1 MKNILYTKSNLLTA
15 LLLVLAMAFG
25 QNAWATTKTV
35 TYRITDISLSSGGS
49 GYNIVF
55 TRSGDAPF
63 DTSAPTTYTV
73 YVPNSYIGQTQG
85 GSGSIS
91 VDFADGFRFNMS
103 WGAGSDIKFI
113 EKCIYPNA
121 ENKYITYAV
130 SHNNTYYPLSPD
142 NTYYYVTH
150 VMMTGTNSGYQQG
163 LLQPYPH
170 YNEPI
175 DYDYNNVWNF
185 YQSYM
190 SRYAFGQLTV
200 TYTDVP
206 ALSIFESAGENTY
219 NIKSKDDLRHLANY
233 VNNGHNDCN
242 GLTFLQTQAIAC
254 DATYVPIGFRFSS
267 SNRSYFKGTYDGQGH
282 TVSGITVSRTGGSE
296 ADGCIGLF
304 GYVEYGGTVQNVVLA
319 SSTFTGYDKIGG
331 IVGLN
336 WSGTVKNCRV
346 ESSVTIKAGC
356 NNAWNHGGI
365 VGYNDSGTIEG
376 CVSAASIL
384 NNGKSSHQFCGG
396 ITGRTSRTIRDCLY
410 TGTTIEAADYK
421 GAICGYSDG
430 GATYANNYYTAIAL
444 GGVGAEG
451 GSSDQD
457 GARRA
462 RTVTLGEN
470 VALAGDET
478 TYEIQNHSSLTAI
491 GTSALRYNNTL
502 YSGATQTL
510 NLRYSGE
517 ALATGYAA
525 IYSVNETPIARNTF
539 EVPASNVSVTVA
551 VADVWGVSNSP
562 AANGSAE
569 YPYLISSTYALDL
582 LAKNVNGTDG
592 HTANEFNG
600 KHFLQ
605 TASLT
610 YDGIENNYTPI
621 GKSTCYF
628 RGQYDGDGKTI
639 SGINISGTKTNV
651 GLFGYVYSPGVV
663 ENVILA
669 SSTIKG
675 STSVG
680 GIVGCLYGDEYNP
693 DVSNCRVE
701 SDVIIGTVI
710 GGAESHGGI
719 VGTMQSGIIAGCFSA
734 ATVTNNDKS
743 NCKQYGGIVG
753 NISGNVTIVKDCLY
767 VGNSVT
773 AGSKTGAIVGYIDIG
788 STLTNN
794 YHTNANLGG
803 VNGNDQDGARR
814 ARTVTLGENVALVGS
829 ETAYSVSGL
838 TAIGTGNY
846 ALSYNDGTAT
856 TFYSGNGQTLT
867 LSYTGTVP
875 EGSSAVF
882 STTGGT
888 LSGNMLTMPNSNVT
902 VNGGAYKND
911 YVTHWQASPLH
922 DGSTSEKAYIITT
935 PAGLQLLS
943 SETNGGTTF
952 INTFF
957 KLGGDID
964 MSSVENFTPIGIN
977 STCSF
982 NGTFDGRNHTISHL
996 TINYTSNN
1004 NANNAGL
1011 FGCLSGNIPF
1021 PVICN
1026 LTLDR
1031 ANISGKKYVGGIVG
1045 YLSFGTVSNCHVVN
1059 STIKGTDTT
1068 PRVGAIVGYYNLSSN
1083 TSLNSSNYH
1092 STLVYANSNVKAF
1105 NIGCGDWGTS
1115 SHQGGDS
1122 GSACLDAT
1130 QYFLDGSRTNLNE
1143 LMAAYDDPANYT
1155 AYDGPTPDLSNLTA
1169 TVIGNVTIPSGIVLK
1184 AQTVTIATGG
1194 RLTLADG
1201 AELVCNNA
1209 VANVIVQKNI
1219 ARYTTDKNG
1228 WNLITMPYMNNV
1240 NPLLISNLVPS
1251 DLNSTSYDLY
1261 RLHTPTTIWE
1271 NYKQHHEEID
1281 YFFIGKEKACLY
1293 ATSTDVTLQI
1303 HPSIPTQTV
1312 PYTEEGNG
1320 AFLTQSGDYWNLI
1333 GNPYTFKAYADR
1345 PYYRM
1350 NATGTALELVENYW
1364 QVPLNVCEGIVV
1376 QADNSIP
1383 LDSCNFTRTAP
1394 VPPTS
1399 GAKGSLQIALSQP
1412 VPEPVERAGV
1422 STGSTT
1428 GTLDKAVVSFTEGSD
1443 LGKFYFLEQDANI
1456 YLPQGGKEYAIAS
1469 VSAGRDGV
1477 HTVSTEVPVNF
1488 KARKN
1493 GTYTLTVN
1501 PEGVEMAYLH
1511 LIDNMTG
1518 ADVDLLG
1525 APARSYSFTAK
1536 TTDYASRFRLVFAA
1550 KAPSAGSATDDPFAF
1565 CNNGDW
1571 IISNPSTG
1579 SGTAT
1584 LQAFDML
1591 GRQLSSQEIHSTFR
1605 IPHSAF
1611 PTPGVYVL
1619 RLINDEEVRTQK
1631 IVVR

>member
-1 MKNILYTKSNLLTA
+1 MKKTILTMA
-15 LLLVLAMAFG
+15 LALMLSLS
-25 QNAWATTKTV
+25 AWATTKTV
-35 TYRITDISLSSGGS
+35 TYRITDISLSSGAS
-49 GYNIVF
+49 GYDIVF
-55 TRSGDAPF
+55 TRTSGTPF
-63 DTSAPTTYTV
+63 DGSAPTTYTV
-73 YVPNSYIGQTQG
+73 YVPKSYIGQTEG
-85 GSGSIS
+85 GNGSLS
-91 VDFADGFRFNMS
+91 VDFADGFRLNMS
-103 WGAGSDIKFI
+103 WNSGSDIRFI
-113 EKCIYPNA
+113 ENCIYPQA
-121 ENKYITYAV
+121 SDKYITYAV

-142 NTYYYVTH
+142 DTYYYVTH

-170 YNEPI
+170 NNEPI

-185 YQSYM
+185 YESYL
-190 SRYAFGQLTV
+190 SNYAFGQLTV

-242 GLTFLQTQAIAC
+242 GLTFLQTTNITC
-254 DATYVPIGFRFSS
+254 DNTYTPIGCGTSSDYFYFR
-267 SNRSYFKGTYDGQGH
+267 GTYDGQGKQI
-282 TVSGITVSRTGGSE
+282 SGINVSHTGNTFADSHIGIFGLVDTGG
-296 ADGCIGLF
+296 I
-304 GYVEYGGTVQNVVLA
+304 VKNVVLA
-319 SSTFTGYDKIGG
+319 SSTFTGYDYI
-331 IVGLN
+331 
-336 WSGTVKNCRV
+336 
-346 ESSVTIKAGC
+346 
-356 NNAWNHGGI
+356 GGI
-365 VGYNDSGTIEG
+365 VGYNNGTIENCRVENTVTINAGYHYANHHGGIAGYNGSSSKIIG
-376 CVSAASIL
+376 CISAAIVSS
-384 NNGKSSHQFCGG
+384 NGKSNCQQYGG
-396 ITGRTSRTIRDCLY
+396 IVGYNSNGTVKNCLY
-410 TGTTIEAADYK
+410 TGTNITANSEK
-421 GAICGYSDG
+421 GAIVGDKEG
-430 GATYANNYYTAIAL
+430 GTLTNNYYTTINL
-444 GGVGAEG
+444 GGVS
-451 GSSDQD
+451 GSDAD
-457 GARRA
+457 GARLV
-462 RTVTLGEN
+462 RTVTLSTN
-470 VALAGDET
+470 VALVGDET
-478 TYEIQNHSSLTAI
+478 AYSLSGITAI
-491 GTSALRYNNTL
+491 GTTALRYNNTL

-510 NLRYSGE
+510 TLRYSGD

-539 EVPASNVSVTVA
+539 VVPASNVSVTVA
-551 VADVWGVSNSP
+551 VADVWGVSNTT
-562 AANGSAE
+562 AADGSAE

-592 HTANEFNG
+592 YTANEFDG

-621 GKSTCYF
+621 GNGTCYF

-639 SGINISGTKTNV
+639 SGINISGTKNNV

-663 ENVILA
+663 KNVILA

-675 STSVG
+675 SASVG
-680 GIVGCLYGDEYNP
+680 GIVGYMYGSQYDSY
-693 DVSNCRVE
+693 VSNCRVE
-701 SDVIIGTVI
+701 SDVTIGTEI
-710 GGAESHGGI
+710 GSAANHGGI
-719 VGTMQSGIIAGCFSA
+719 VGTLRCGIISGCFSA
-734 ATVTNNDKS
+734 ATVTNNGKT
-743 NCKQYGGIVG
+743 NCQRYGGIVG
-753 NISGNVTIVKDCLY
+753 NISDNVTTVKDCFY
-767 VGNSVT
+767 AGNSVT
-773 AGSKTGAIVGYIDIG
+773 AGSKTGAIVGYIEIG

-803 VNGNDQDGARR
+803 VNGNDQDGTRR
-814 ARTVTLGENVALVGS
+814 ARTVTLSENVALVGS

-943 SETNGGTTF
+943 SKTNGGNTF

-977 STCSF
+977 SSRSF

-1115 SHQGGDS
+1115 SNQGGDS

-1130 QYFLDGSRTNLNE
+1130 QYFLDGSRDGLNE
-1143 LMAAYDDPANYT
+1143 LIAAYNDPANYT

-1184 AQTVTIATGG
+1184 AQTVTIAIGN
-1194 RLTLADG
+1194 RLTLANG

-1219 ARYTTDKNG
+1219 GRYTTDKNG

-1240 NPLLISNLVPS
+1240 SPLLISNLVPS
-1251 DLNSTSYDLY
+1251 DPNSTSYDLY
-1261 RLHTPTTIWE
+1261 WLNTSDTQWE
-1271 NYKQHHEEID
+1271 NYKQHHEESD
-1281 YFFIGKEKACLY
+1281 YSIGKEKACLY

-1303 HPSIPTQTV
+1303 HPSIHIPTI
-1312 PYTEEGNG
+1312 PYTEEGN
-1320 AFLTQSGDYWNLI
+1320 AVFLAQSGDNWNLI
-1333 GNPYTFKAYADR
+1333 GNPYTFKAYANR
-1345 PYYRM
+1345 PFYRM
-1350 NATGTALELVENYW
+1350 NADGTALELVENYW
-1364 QVPLNVCEGIVV
+1364 EVPLNVCEGIVV

-1383 LDSCNFTRTAP
+1383 SDSCTFTRTAP

-1399 GAKGSLQIALSQP
+1399 GGKGGLQIEVVELVETP
-1412 VPEPVERAGV
+1412 VNRGDGP
-1422 STGSTT
+1422 STGS
-1428 GTLDKAVVSFTEGSD
+1428 GTLALDKAIVSFNEGSQ
-1443 LGKFYFLEQDANI
+1443 LGKFYFMEQDANI